1 MQVEISKDKEKSEV
15 ELKIS
20 VGPEA
25 LEPHLK
31 EAAKQLSK
39 DKPLKGF
46 RPGKAP
52 VSVVEEAM
60 GKERLFSEALDKA
73 VPKFFIQAVLD
84 NDVDALERPSITV
97 EELDAKKGLK
107 FTAKVAVL
115 PEVTLGDFSSITV
128 EKRGVEITDKDI
140 EQELNYIAKMRSEH
154 LDIARPA
161 QKGDTVMI
169 DFKIMMNGV
178 VIEGGESKNH
188 AVNIGEGHF
197 VPGFEEKL
205 VGISAGD
212 EREFTIKFPDDYAKK
227 GMQGKEAQVW
237 AKAQSVK
244 KQVVPEINDEFAKKL
259 GKFESLN
266 NLKDSLKDSLV
277 HEREQKELERF
288 RGEMSEKLAE
298 AAQFTNIPEVL
309 IDKEIDRRIA
319 EFAQMLT
326 MQNNTIEGY
335 LKKQN
340 KEMADMRKE
349 MREGAEKSVKVGLSL
364 RQLAKQ
370 ENITVE
376 DEELNDK
383 VQEYLKQYASTDQV
397 KKEIDPEELKDRVNY
412 VLRNQKA
419 MERLEEL
426 IEVKKVKSQEAKSD
440 ATPK

>member
-1 MQVEISKDKEKSEV
+1 MQVEVSKDREKSEV

-20 VGPEA
+20 VSPEELA
-25 LEPHLK
+25 PHLK

-52 VSVVEEAM
+52 VNVVEDAL
-60 GKERLFSEALDKA
+60 GKERLFSEVLDRA
-73 VPKFFIQAVLD
+73 VPKFFIRAVMD
-84 NDVDALERPSITV
+84 NDIDALARPSVSI
-97 EELDAKKGLK
+97 EELDAGKGLK
-107 FTAKVAVL
+107 FTAKVAIL
-115 PEVTLGDFSSITV
+115 PEVTLGDFSSIV
-128 EKRGVEITDKDI
+128 IEKRKMEVTDKDV
-140 EQELNYIAKMRSEH
+140 ERELNYIAKMRSEY
-154 LDIARPA
+154 LEIARPA
-161 QKGDTVMI
+161 QKGDTVMA
-169 DFKIMMNGV
+169 DFKIMMSGV

-188 AVNIGEGHF
+188 PVNIGEGHF
-197 VPGFEEKL
+197 VPGFEEKII
-205 VGISAGD
+205 GISAGD
-212 EREFTIKFPDDYAKK
+212 EREFVIKFPDDYAKK
-227 GMQGKEAQVW
+227 NMRGKEAQVW
-237 AKAQSVK
+237 VKAQAVK
-244 KQVVPEINDEFAKKL
+244 KQVVPEMNDEFAKKL
-259 GKFESLN
+259 GKFESLD
-266 NLKDSLKDSLV
+266 NLKDSLKKSLLQ
-277 HEREQKELERF
+277 ERKQKELERW

-326 MQNNTIEGY
+326 MQNNTIDGY
-335 LKKQN
+335 LQKQGKKM
-340 KEMADMRKE
+340 EDMRKD

-419 MERLEEL
+419 MERLEGMVS
-426 IEVKKVKSQEAKSD
+426 IKYK
-440 ATPK
+440 